1 MGKIPVGKTISYA
14 YSFAFGHILNILGV
28 AWFPFVLMGV
38 AGYFLLMP
46 YIVAV
51 QHFLTTQDMSG
62 IASAFLLVLAFVV
75 VAVICMSMVTVEV
88 MREALGMDPGQ
99 KFFYFSLDKPVWRL
113 IGAYALFILVMI
125 GLGLVG
131 GIALGILTMIAGMAN
146 ATVAGVISGVGGV
159 VLALALVLIAIRIV
173 FLLPAVVVA
182 ENHIGLRRGWHLT
195 YGNFWRIVGVMLAIV
210 IPLALVQ
217 FCIQWLI
224 FGSNFMT
231 TTMQSGMT
239 PDEMTAQLQQLQTQ
253 LASGLIYMIPVWIIV
268 SILNLGLT
276 SGAGAFAYR
285 ALAGSQGTVTK
296 KS

>member
-1 MGKIPVGKTISYA
+1 
-14 YSFAFGHILNILGV
+14 
-28 AWFPFVLMGV
+28 
-38 AGYFLLMP
+38 
-46 YIVAV
+46 
-51 QHFLTTQDMSG
+51 
-62 IASAFLLVLAFVV
+62 
-75 VAVICMSMVTVEV
+75 
-88 MREALGMDPGQ
+88 MDPGQ

-113 IGAYALFILVMI
+113 IGTYALFILVMI

-131 GIALGILTMIAGMAN
+131 GIALGILAVIASMAN

-159 VLALALVLIAIRIV
+159 VLALALALVAIRLV

-195 YGNFWRIVGVMLAIV
+195 NGNFWRIVGVMLAIV

-224 FGSNFMT
+224 FGSNFMM
-231 TTMQSGMT
+231 TTMQPGMT
-239 PDEMTAQLQQLQTQ
+239 PDEMAAQLQQLQTQ

-276 SGAGAFAYR
+276 AGAGAFAYR

-296 KS
+296 QS